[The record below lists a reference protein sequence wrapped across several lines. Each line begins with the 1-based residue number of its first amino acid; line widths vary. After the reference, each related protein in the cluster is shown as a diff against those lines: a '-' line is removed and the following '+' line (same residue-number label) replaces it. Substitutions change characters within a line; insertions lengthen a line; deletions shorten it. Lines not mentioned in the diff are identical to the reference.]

1 MLLPA
6 EFSNLE
12 AYAREWALEDG
23 PSRASMRRSSTKAE
37 MREFY
42 DAMIGQLDSI
52 MKYLNRYGAKE
63 MPEDARRLLC
73 LTLSLAEVSRSIE
86 RPGTEGLDESRFELV
101 HEPHWPNR

>member
-1 MLLPA
+1 MLLPTD
-6 EFSNLE
+6 FSHLE
-12 AYAREWALEDG
+12 TYAQAWALEDG
-23 PSRASMRRSSTKAE
+23 SSRACRRRSGTKAE
-37 MREFY
+37 MQEFY

-52 MKYLNRYGAKE
+52 MKYLNRYGTGE

-101 HEPHWPNR
+101 HEPRWPNR